1 MTTGG
6 EGGMLTINDG
16 TAWER
21 AVSFRDHGTRHDA
34 LGSERESRGRF
45 QWVHDSFGTNWR
57 LTEMQ
62 SAIGRAQLRKLPEWV
77 AARRRNAA
85 ILRGRLEGCPGLR
98 VTAPPHEI
106 GHAYYKYY
114 AFVQHEGLRAGYDR
128 DRILA
133 AINAEGVP
141 CFSGICSEIY
151 LEKAFVRE
159 WRPQT
164 RRPVAREL
172 GETSL
177 MFQVHP
183 TLSEQDMRDTCE
195 AVEKVMSVAVR

>member
-1 MTTGG
+1 
-6 EGGMLTINDG
+6 
-16 TAWER
+16 
-21 AVSFRDHGTRHDA
+21 
-34 LGSERESRGRF
+34 
-45 QWVHDSFGTNWR
+45 
-57 LTEMQ
+57 
-62 SAIGRAQLRKLPEWV
+62 
-77 AARRRNAA
+77 
-85 ILRGRLEGCPGLR
+85 
-98 VTAPPHEI
+98 VTAPPAEI

-114 AFVQHEGLRAGYDR
+114 VFVQHEDLKAGYGR

-151 LEKAFVRE
+151 LEKAFSRE

-164 RRPVAREL
+164 RRAVAREL
-172 GETSL
+172 GKTSL

-183 TLSEQDMRDTCE
+183 TLSEQDMQDTCE